1 MINKK
6 ELYKHLKINL
16 MTNSQKKA
24 VLSNET
30 PILLS
35 ASAGSGK
42 TFVLSARV
50 VYKLLNINNF
60 IEPKDLL
67 VVTFAKTAAKEMFE
81 RISSQMKNLVIK
93 YPENK
98 DLRKQ
103 YSSLSAANITTIDS
117 FCSNLFTVIYEF

>member
-1 MINKK
+1 MISKK
-6 ELYKHLKINL
+6 ELYKHLKISL

-50 VYKLLNINNF
+50 VYKLLNMNNF

-103 YSSLSAANITTIDS
+103 
-117 FCSNLFTVIYEF
+117 